1 MLPTFE
7 SYIYTASNKIYMMDT
22 TNITHVTISEFSI
35 KNQSPPEDNPGSNYK
50 DKKIFSSPQIGA
62 IIFGSVVAGLIGG
75 SFLGIGLEFFR
86 EWLVTNFDWGWLK
99 YIT

>member
-35 KNQSPPEDNPGSNYK
+35 KNQSPPEDNPDSNYN
-50 DKKIFSSPQIGA
+50 KKIFSSPQIGGIVFA
-62 IIFGSVVAGLIGG
+62 SVVAGLLGG
-75 SFLGIGLEFFR
+75 SLFGIGLEFFR
-86 EWLVTNFDWGWLK
+86 EWLVTAFDWDWLT